1 MRSRHDPPATIKA
14 TDDSVRAE
22 NEDQGQESD
31 LTRFYRLDHSWSFD
45 GEDRVISVAAYKL
58 HLAGTADSV
67 TGGHPGSVPDE
78 YLSSP
83 GPGTAIAVM
92 ELVTSGYWERVD
104 GGYRIR
110 DWDSIRVAMEHIEML
125 RHRAALREQA
135 RTRAEQDEVL
145 RRYGL
150 GDRRPDSSPASPEA
164 TPPG

>member
-1 MRSRHDPPATIKA
+1 VSD
-14 TDDSVRAE
+14 
-22 NEDQGQESD
+22 EDEDLGQEPE
-31 LTRFYRLDHSWSFD
+31 LARFYRLDHSWSFD
-45 GEDRVISVAAYKL
+45 GEDHVISVAAYQL

-83 GPGTAIAVM
+83 GPGTTIAVM

-110 DWDSIRVAMEHIEML
+110 DWDLIRVAMEHIEML

-135 RTRAEQDEVL
+135 RTRAEQGEVL
-145 RRYGL
+145 RRYGWA
-150 GDRRPDSSPASPEA
+150 DRGPDTPPASPEA
-164 TPPG
+164 PPPG

>member
-1 MRSRHDPPATIKA
+1 M
-14 TDDSVRAE
+14 
-22 NEDQGQESD
+22 
-31 LTRFYRLDHSWSFD
+31 
-45 GEDRVISVAAYKL
+45 AAYQL

-83 GPGTAIAVM
+83 APGTAIAVM

-110 DWDSIRVAMEHIEML
+110 DWEMIRVAMEHIEML

-145 RRYGL
+145 RRYGWADRGTGYL
-150 GDRRPDSSPASPEA
+150 HPPARGLPLQAKAASDEPPFSACVCRDRRAVPV
-164 TPPG
+164 PPGPRRARRPPGGALRSGMP